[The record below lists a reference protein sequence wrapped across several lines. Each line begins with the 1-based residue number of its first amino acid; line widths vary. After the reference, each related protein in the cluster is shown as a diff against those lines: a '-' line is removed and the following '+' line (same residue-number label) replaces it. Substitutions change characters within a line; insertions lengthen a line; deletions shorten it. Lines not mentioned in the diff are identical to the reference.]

1 MKEVNKYFS
10 SIFFGVGALKVIIIF
25 LAIITATTTITSVF
39 NGRNVETTDT
49 TNTITIIANVLAYVQ
64 IALVPASI
72 VMMILNRNNTQYIPG
87 YLIALG
93 AFVSELIF
101 SSLFLC
107 WIAPVLYMRAGN
119 YLSKKCDNSSSYR
132 RYY

>member
-1 MKEVNKYFS
+1 MKETNRYFS
-10 SIFFGVGALKVIIIF
+10 TIFFAVGVIKVIIMFIAF
-25 LAIITATTTITSVF
+25 TNATTQITNIMS
-39 NGRNVETTDT
+39 GREIGVTDT
-49 TNTITIIANVLAYVQ
+49 SFITLVASILAYIQ

-72 VMMILNRNNTQYIPG
+72 VMMILNRNDTQYIPG

>member
-1 MKEVNKYFS
+1 MFIAFTN
-10 SIFFGVGALKVIIIF
+10 
-25 LAIITATTTITSVF
+25 ATTQITNIMS
-39 NGRNVETTDT
+39 GREIGVTDT
-49 TNTITIIANVLAYVQ
+49 SFITLVASILAYIQ

-72 VMMILNRNNTQYIPG
+72 VMMILNRNDTQYIPG